1 MARIIY
7 KPHCSECGALI
18 NDEIMY
24 EKIKLDVFERY
35 GFTKYIDDELTNI
48 YPTKCKACGEYF
60 DCIEITPPT
69 NLTRE
74 REYDR

>member
-18 NDEIMY
+18 DDEIMY
-24 EKIKLDVFERY
+24 EKIKY
-35 GFTKYIDDELTNI
+35 GFTKYIDDELTYI

-60 DCIEITPPT
+60 DCIEIAPPID
-69 NLTRE
+69 LTKE
-74 REYDR
+74 

>member
-7 KPHCSECGALI
+7 KPRCSECGALI

-24 EKIKLDVFERY
+24 EKIKLGVF
-35 GFTKYIDDELTNI
+35 KYIDDELANI
-48 YPTKCKACGEYF
+48 YPTKCKVCGEYF